1 MSLAWMMNKYDFI
14 IPIPGSRKLER
25 IKSNYEAGNIE
36 LSQEEIKTIDDKL
49 DSMEFNVFG
58 GH

>member
-1 MSLAWMMNKYDFI
+1 MIFI

-25 IKSNYEAGNIE
+25 LKSNYEAGNIE

-49 DSMEFNVFG
+49 NSMSNLIFWWTLG
-58 GH
+58 G